1 MSNLKVVLNR
11 SGVRELLK
19 SEEMQEILR
28 EQAQKISGSDGE
40 TEVYVAQTRAVA
52 TATGDHGNNELLKK
66 MGK

>member
-1 MSNLKVVLNR
+1 MNSVKVVLNR

-19 SEEMQEILR
+19 SEEMQVILQ
-28 EQAQKISGSDGE
+28 EQAQRIAGSDGE

-52 TATGDHGNNELLKK
+52 TATGDRGNNELLKK

>member
-1 MSNLKVVLNR
+1 MSNLKVILNS

-19 SEEMQEILR
+19 SEEMQEILH
-28 EQAQKISGSDGE
+28 EQAQKIAGSDGE

-52 TATGDHGNNELLKK
+52 TATGDRGNNELLKK